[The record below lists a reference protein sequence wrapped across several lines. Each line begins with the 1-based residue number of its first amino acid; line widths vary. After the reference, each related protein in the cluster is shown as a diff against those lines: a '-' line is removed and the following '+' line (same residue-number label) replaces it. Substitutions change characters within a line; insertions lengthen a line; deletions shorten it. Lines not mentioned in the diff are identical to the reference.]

1 MTSSVMTKPMFSDV
15 KEGSFK
21 EMWKDP
27 TRIDKWLL
35 QPNEYIKFISIRGE
49 HNEEYY
55 KIDIKEYNRIQ
66 NEAQIIFCSAND
78 WPSYCISY
86 LSLKSDGKS
95 EHDIISVLKDNFSQ

>member
-15 KEGSFK
+15 NEGSFK

-27 TRIDKWLL
+27 TRINKWLL
-35 QPNEYIKFISIRGE
+35 QPNEYIKFVSIRGE
-49 HNEEYY
+49 HNEEYF
-55 KIDIKEYNRIQ
+55 KISIKEYEKIQ
-66 NEAQIIFCSAND
+66 NEAQMIFCSAND

-95 EHDIISVLKDNFSQ
+95 EHDIISVLKNNFSQ